1 MKWRLA
7 LLAVALATPALAQQ
21 PAANSTVEDLRPKG
35 EQFNDN
41 LGYQE
46 LPISP
51 VPPELQVGAPDAADI
66 SGEIFGDNVDAAY
79 GAYQRGYYLTALE
92 FALPRAEK
100 GDRAAQTLIGE
111 IYADGL
117 GVALDKKKAATWYEA
132 ASKNG
137 DPLATFSLAMMYQNG
152 DGVTKDRQKAADL
165 FQRSADAGNMAAKYN
180 LGLLY
185 IEGTYVPPDLVKA
198 ADLIGQAA
206 ASGIPEAQYDYGGM
220 LMEGAGVAPDPAAA
234 AEQFR
239 LAAEGG
245 LAAAQVDY
253 ATMLYLGKGIA
264 QDRVGAAHWYAR
276 AAESG
281 NPVAQNRY
289 GKLLAA
295 GQGVAQDLESAA
307 MYRALARR
315 QGLPDTQLDTM
326 LAKVPADVIA
336 KAEERARFWPEQP
349 PSIVALIDNSAKPID
364 LNAGPDLSLRPA
376 TTQ

>member
-7 LLAVALATPALAQQ
+7 LLAAALATPALAQQ
-21 PAANSTVEDLRPKG
+21 PANNAIEDLRPRDM
-35 EQFNDN
+35 QFDDN

-51 VPPELQVGAPDAADI
+51 VPPELQVGNPDASAI
-66 SGEIFGDNVDAAY
+66 SNEIFGDNVDAAY
-79 GAYQRGYYLTALE
+79 GAYQRGYYLTALQ

-117 GVALDKKKAATWYEA
+117 GVPQDKKKAASWYES

-137 DPLATFSLAMMYQNG
+137 DPLATFALAMMYQNG
-152 DGVTKDRQKAADL
+152 DGVDKDRQKAADL
-165 FQRSADAGNMAAKYN
+165 FQRSADAGNMSAKYN

-185 IEGTYVPPDLVKA
+185 IEGTYVPPDLIRA
-198 ADLIGQAA
+198 AQLIGEAA
-206 ASGIPEAQYDYGGM
+206 ASGIPEAEYDYGGM
-220 LMEGAGVAPDPAAA
+220 LMEGAGVAPDPVAAT
-234 AEQFR
+234 EQFR
-239 LAAEGG
+239 LAAEAG
-245 LAAAQVDY
+245 LPSAQVDY
-253 ATMLYLGKGIA
+253 ATVLYLGKGVA
-264 QDRVGAAHWYAR
+264 QDRVAAAKWYAR
-276 AAESG
+276 AADAG

-295 GQGVAQDLESAA
+295 GEGVTPDLESAA

-315 QGLPDTQLDTM
+315 QGLPDQQLDAM

-336 KAEERARFWPEQP
+336 KAEERARFWPVP
-349 PSIVALIDNSAKPID
+349 PPTKVAQLDAPAKPAFD
-364 LNAGPDLSLRPA
+364 ATGPDLSIPTPA
-376 TTQ
+376 AQ

>member
-1 MKWRLA
+1 MRWRLA
-7 LLAVALATPALAQQ
+7 LLAAALASPVLAQQ
-21 PAANSTVEDLRPKG
+21 PANDGIEDLRPRDM
-35 EQFNDN
+35 QFDDN

-51 VPPELQVGAPDAADI
+51 VPPELQVTDPNAADI
-66 SGEIFGDNVDAAY
+66 STEIFGDNVDAAY

-117 GVALDKKKAATWYEA
+117 GVAQDKTKAATWYQA

-137 DPLATFSLAMMYQNG
+137 DPLATFALAVMYQNG
-152 DGVTKDRQKAADL
+152 DGVEKDRKQAAEL
-165 FQRSADAGNMAAKYN
+165 FQRAADAGNMMAKYN

-185 IEGTYVPPDLVKA
+185 IEGSFVEPNLVKA
-198 ADLIGQAA
+198 AQLIGEAA
-206 ASGIPEAQYDYGGM
+206 ASGIPEAQYDYGSM
-220 LMEGAGVAPDPAAA
+220 LMEGAGVAPDPAGA

-239 LAAEGG
+239 LASEGG

-253 ATMLYLGKGIA
+253 ATLLYLGKGVT
-264 QDRVGAAHWYAR
+264 QDRMAAASWYGR
-276 AAESG
+276 AAEAG

-289 GKLLAA
+289 AKLLAA
-295 GQGVAQDLESAA
+295 GEGVERDVETAA

-315 QGLPDTQLDTM
+315 QGLTDGQLDG
-326 LAKVPADVIA
+326 LLSKAPPDVIA
-336 KAEERARFWPEQP
+336 KAEERARFWPLSP
-349 PSIVALIDNSAKPID
+349 PTRVAEAKT
-364 LNAGPDLSLRPA
+364 PA
-376 TTQ
+376 NPVTVDVPMAAEAPAAP

>member
-1 MKWRLA
+1 MKWRIA
-7 LLAVALATPALAQQ
+7 LFALALATPALAQQ
-21 PAANSTVEDLRPKG
+21 PPASNAVEDLRPKG

-51 VPPELQVGAPDAADI
+51 VPPELQVGGNADASTI
-66 SGEIFGDNVDAAY
+66 SSEIFGDNVDSAY
-79 GAYQRGYYLTALE
+79 GAYQRGYFLTALQL
-92 FALPRAEK
+92 ALPRAEQ

-117 GVALDKKKAATWYEA
+117 GVAENKTKAATWYKA
-132 ASKNG
+132 ASTNG
-137 DPLATFSLAMMYQNG
+137 DPLATFALALMYQNG
-152 DGVTKDRQKAADL
+152 DGVEKDRQMAADL
-165 FQRSADAGNMAAKYN
+165 FQRAADAGNMMAKYIR
-180 LGLLY
+180 GLLY

-198 ADLIGQAA
+198 AELIGEAA

-220 LMEGAGVAPDPAAA
+220 LMEGAGIAPDPSAA

-239 LAAEGG
+239 LAAEAG
-245 LAAAQVDY
+245 LASAQVDY
-253 ATMLYLGKGIA
+253 ATLLYLGKA
-264 QDRVGAAHWYAR
+264 VPKDRVAAASWYAR
-276 AAESG
+276 AADSG

-295 GQGVAQDLESAA
+295 GEGVTADLEASA

-315 QGLPDTQLDTM
+315 QGLPDPQLDAM

-336 KAEERARFWPEQP
+336 KAEERARFWPVP
-349 PSIVALIDNSAKPID
+349 PPTRVAE
-364 LNAGPDLSLRPA
+364 A
-376 TTQ
+376 TTPANAAALEVPQTPAAQ

>member
-7 LLAVALATPALAQQ
+7 LLAAALATPALAQQ
-21 PAANSTVEDLRPKG
+21 PANNAIEDLRPRDM
-35 EQFNDN
+35 QFDDN

-51 VPPELQVGAPDAADI
+51 VPPELQVGNPDAAAI
-66 SGEIFGDNVDAAY
+66 STEIFGDNVDAAY

-117 GVALDKKKAATWYEA
+117 GVAQDKTKAATWYEA
-132 ASKNG
+132 ASRNG
-137 DPLATFSLAMMYQNG
+137 DPLATFALAMMYQQG

-165 FQRSADAGNMAAKYN
+165 FQRSADAGNMMARYN
-180 LGLLY
+180 LGLLHV
-185 IEGTYVPPDLVKA
+185 EGAYVEPNMVKA
-198 ADLIGQAA
+198 AALIGEAA
-206 ASGIPEAQYDYGGM
+206 ASGIPEAQYDYGSM
-220 LMEGAGVAPDPAAA
+220 LMEGAGIAPDPAAA

-245 LAAAQVDY
+245 LTAAQVDY
-253 ATMLYLGKGIA
+253 ATMLYLGKGVA
-264 QDRVGAAHWYAR
+264 QDRPAAAKWYGR
-276 AAESG
+276 AAEGG

-289 GKLLAA
+289 AKLLAA
-295 GQGVAQDLESAA
+295 GEGIDSDVETAA

-315 QGLPDTQLDTM
+315 QGLTDAQLDGL
-326 LAKVPADVIA
+326 LAKVPADIIA
-336 KAEERARFWPEQP
+336 RAEERARLWPAPLPTRLAEAETP
-349 PSIVALIDNSAKPID
+349 AN
-364 LNAGPDLSLRPA
+364 PA
-376 TTQ
+376 TLDVPSAAETPAAQ

>member
-7 LLAVALATPALAQQ
+7 LLAAALAVPAIAQQ
-21 PAANSTVEDLRPKG
+21 PGGNSIEDLRPRDM
-35 EQFNDN
+35 QFDDN

-51 VPPELQVGAPDAADI
+51 VPPELQVGNPDAAAI
-66 SGEIFGDNVDAAY
+66 SNEIFGDNVDAAY
-79 GAYQRGYYLTALE
+79 GAFQRGYYLTALQ
-92 FALPRAEK
+92 FALPRAEQ

-117 GVALDKKKAATWYEA
+117 GVAQDKKRAASWYEA

-137 DPLATFSLAMMYQNG
+137 DPLATFALAMMYQNG
-152 DGVTKDRQKAADL
+152 DGVDKDRQKAADL
-165 FQRSADAGNMAAKYN
+165 FQRSADAGNMMAKYN

-185 IEGTYVPPDLVKA
+185 IEGSYVPPDLVQA
-198 ADLIGQAA
+198 ARLIGEAA

-239 LAAEGG
+239 LAAESG
-245 LAAAQVDY
+245 LPSAQVDF
-253 ATMLYLGKGIA
+253 ATMLYLGKGVTK
-264 QDRVGAAHWYAR
+264 DRVEAAKWYAR
-276 AAESG
+276 AAEGG
-281 NPVAQNRY
+281 NAVAQSRY
-289 GKLLAA
+289 AKLLAA
-295 GQGVAQDLESAA
+295 GEGVERDLETAA

-315 QGLPDTQLDTM
+315 QGLTDQQLDGL

-336 KAEERARFWPEQP
+336 TAEERARLWPVP
-349 PSIVALIDNSAKPID
+349 LPTKVAEAKTPA
-364 LNAGPDLSLRPA
+364 NPA
-376 TTQ
+376 TVEVPGAAETPVPQ